1 MFCSRVGVLLKGGC
15 LRQLDVL
22 LKGGFL
28 LELDVARVFW
38 LRVDVWSRL
47 CLGVLL
53 KGGCFAQGLVF
64 CLREDVCLNSIFC
77 LRLGVCFLHHTLD
90 ETRNL

>member
-15 LRQLDVL
+15 LLQLDVL

-28 LELDVARVFW
+28 LELDAAWVFCSRVG
-38 LRVDVWSRL
+38 VWSLL

-53 KGGCFAQGLVF
+53 KGVCFAQGFVF
-64 CLREDVCLNSIFC
+64 CLRVVVCLNAIFCLRVGVCLNSM
-77 LRLGVCFLHHTLD
+77 LRGCFA
-90 ETRNL
+90 